1 MVVITTN
8 FLGTVRFDVA
18 CLSSVSNDPGEEPSC
33 DDESGGAVGRAVPL
47 SAFRG

>member
-18 CLSSVSNDPGEEPSC
+18 CLSSVSNDPGDEPSC
-33 DDESGGAVGRAVPL
+33 DVEAGGSVGRSVPL
-47 SAFRG
+47 PALRG